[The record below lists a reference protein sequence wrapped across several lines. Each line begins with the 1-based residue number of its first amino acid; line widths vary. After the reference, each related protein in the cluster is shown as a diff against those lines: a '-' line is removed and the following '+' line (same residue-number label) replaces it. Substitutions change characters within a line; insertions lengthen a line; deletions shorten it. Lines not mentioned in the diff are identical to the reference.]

1 MNVGLLGEVQVVV
14 KRADGSVKLDT
25 GFFSNVITNLG
36 LDAIGNNIDIMQVC
50 AIGTGNVEPK
60 ETDTGLVSYIGSGT
74 ILSDS
79 YTDTYD
85 PKVTDYYKCSRTRGF
100 RFSGLSNVNISEVG
114 LVSTPD
120 KSAHRTYTRT
130 LIKNSAGSPITITVL
145 DGEILELQYRLW
157 QVFDIRDKKAVVNAM
172 VDGVSVP
179 YNVTVRAAGVGGTS
193 LGVGGVGVWSHKS
206 AVGKGVSYNGGNYIQ
221 YSTQKLGAIT
231 GSPASPTIPTTDV
244 QWKPYSPSTYK
255 RSFTFS
261 NSITVANMAI
271 RSILLCTG
279 LGAYQIEFG
288 TVDGDLP
295 ITKTNE
301 DIFSVEFELSWGRYQ
316 GVI

>member
-25 GFFSNVITNLG
+25 GFFPNVITNLG
-36 LDAIGNNIDIMQVC
+36 LDAIGNNIDITLYC
-50 AIGTGNVEPK
+50 AIGTGNTAPK
-60 ETDTGLVSYIGSGT
+60 ETDTGLVAYTANGAYFIE
-74 ILSDS
+74 S

-114 LVSTPD
+114 LVSTYD

-145 DGEILELQYRLW
+145 EGEILELQYRLW

-172 VDGVSVP
+172 IDGVSVP

-193 LGVGGVGVWSHKS
+193 LGGSWSHKY
-206 AVGKGVSYNGGNYIQ
+206 AVGNGIEYQGNNAHQ

-231 GSPASPTIPTTDV
+231 GSPASLMSLRNTAV

-255 RSFTFS
+255 RSFTIS
-261 NSITVANMAI
+261 NSITEANEAI
-271 RSILLCTG
+271 RSFLLFTG

-295 ITKTNE
+295 INKTNE

>member
-25 GFFSNVITNLG
+25 GFFPNVITNLG
-36 LDAIGNNIDIMQVC
+36 LDAIGNNIDIMQYC

-60 ETDTGLVSYIGSGT
+60 ETDTGLVAYIDNGVYFMESH
-74 ILSDS
+74 
-79 YTDTYD
+79 TDTYD
-85 PKVTDYYKCSRTRGF
+85 PKVTDYYKCSRTKGF
-100 RFSGLSNVNISEVG
+100 SFSGLSNVNISEVG

-120 KSAHRTYTRT
+120 KSTHRTYTRT
-130 LIKNSAGSPITITVL
+130 LIKNSAGSPTTITVL

-172 VDGVSVP
+172 IDGVSVP
-179 YNVTVRAAGVGGTS
+179 YNVTVRAAGVGGTN
-193 LGVGGVGVWSHKS
+193 LGNSWSHKY
-206 AVGKGVSYNGGNYIQ
+206 AVGNGIEYQGNNNHH

-231 GSPASPTIPTTDV
+231 GGPASPTLPITDV
-244 QWKPYSPSTYK
+244 KWKPYSPSTYK
-255 RSFTFS
+255 RSFTIS
-261 NSITVANMAI
+261 NSITEANMAI
-271 RSILLCTG
+271 RSILLFTG

-301 DIFSVEFELSWGRYQ
+301 DIFRVEFELSWGRYQ

>member
-25 GFFSNVITNLG
+25 GFFPNVITNLG
-36 LDAIGNNIDIMQVC
+36 LDAIGNNIDIMGYC

-60 ETDTGLVSYIGSGT
+60 ETDTGLVAYTADGAYFIESH
-74 ILSDS
+74 
-79 YTDTYD
+79 TDTYD
-85 PKVTDYYKCSRTRGF
+85 PNVTDYYKCSRTKGF

-120 KSAHRTYTRT
+120 KSTHSTYTRT
-130 LIKNSAGSPITITVL
+130 LIKNSAGSPTTITVL

-172 VDGVSVP
+172 IDGVSVP
-179 YNVTVRAAGVGGTS
+179 YNVTVRAAGVGGTN
-193 LGVGGVGVWSHKS
+193 LGNSWSHKY
-206 AVGKGVSYNGGNYIQ
+206 AVGNGIEYQGNNNHH

-231 GSPASPTIPTTDV
+231 GGPASPTLPITDV
-244 QWKPYSPSTYK
+244 KWKPYSPSTYK
-255 RSFTFS
+255 RSFTIS
-261 NSITVANMAI
+261 NSITEANMAI
-271 RSILLCTG
+271 RSILLFTG